1 MTEVQIVNPDGA
13 FVGGLDV
20 SSISAAA
27 RNYSIVA
34 VVGCQSGGKST
45 LLNAAFGTTFPVLD
59 APRSGRRRTTLG
71 VWAAVAAPPTAA
83 PSPRVG
89 RAPPAVV
96 VLDVEGADSRE
107 RGDGAKAFESR
118 TALFALA
125 LAGTVVVNMWAHDIG
140 RYSAANYELFET
152 VFAHAAE
159 LRKTGRVFTEGRSVR
174 ILMVVRDHDGESAM
188 ADIRR
193 VLLGDLENIWDA
205 LKVEGVDFSALFKFE
220 IVLLPHKIYAPVEFE
235 KAVGKF
241 AERFVEPIAVQ
252 QHVPIVGLEALAS
265 SVWDSVCA
273 TTGGGGAGGDG
284 AEFTLDLPRHAALAA
299 HYSCGEVI
307 VRMLDGEIGGRIDAL
322 RHDIEAEW
330 RHPLRDF
337 GAQVAVIV
345 RDALASYDEQA
356 APYKSVDSK
365 ACAHRRE
372 ELIVALA
379 DRLSIVSDRYMA
391 TCRDTCMN
399 GFEDEFRSMLGGV
412 QGFAR
417 ESRRLA
423 NVYIK
428 QYKTLVDGARL
439 PSVLQ
444 PYLARKAAQARK
456 ESQAEE
462 VARNATAIVAVEDG
476 EEEFVTLGEDG
487 AATPETAPAPV
498 PITVSDSDNEE
509 DDAELFT
516 VDRFKRNILA
526 LVEERKRLG
535 ELLLPGGVD
544 GANLVAPGGGPKD
557 MPWWK
562 GLLLRAAV
570 MGVNYLQAAY
580 AHRRAMKVHRQNEE
594 DFPPG
599 PTF

>member
-1 MTEVQIVNPDGA
+1 MSERQIVDPDGV
-13 FVGGLDV
+13 FVGGLGV
-20 SSISAAA
+20 TSVPPTV
-27 RNYSIVA
+27 RNYTVVA
-34 VVGCQSGGKST
+34 VVGCQSSGKST
-45 LLNAAFGTTFPVLD
+45 LLNAAFGTSFPVLD

-71 VWAAVAAPPTAA
+71 VWAALGTVAQSRGRKKKAPP
-83 PSPRVG
+83 
-89 RAPPAVV
+89 VV

-125 LAGTVVVNMWAHDIG
+125 LADVVVVNMWAHDIG

-159 LRKTGRVFTEGRSVR
+159 LRKGGRVFSAAKTVR
-174 ILMVVRDHDGESAM
+174 IVMVVRDHDGESAL

-193 VLLGDLENIWDA
+193 VLLGDLENIWEG
-205 LKVEGVDFSALFKFE
+205 LGVEGVRFESLFKFE
-220 IVLLPHKIYAPVEFE
+220 IVLLPHKIYSPEDFQEKVSLFAKRFEEPVGGLQ
-235 KAVGKF
+235 A
-241 AERFVEPIAVQ
+241 
-252 QHVPIVGLEALAS
+252 VPIVGLEALAK
-265 SVWDSVCA
+265 SVWEAVCG
-273 TTGGGGAGGDG
+273 TTGGDSSEG
-284 AEFTLDLPRHAALAA
+284 FTLDLPKHAALAA
-299 HYSCGEVI
+299 HYSCGEV
-307 VRMLDGEIGGRIDAL
+307 VVKLVDGEVGERIDGL
-322 RHDIEAEW
+322 RHEIEAEW
-330 RHPLRDF
+330 RHPVHEF
-337 GAQVAVIV
+337 GTKVEGIV
-345 RDALASYDEQA
+345 REALASYDEKA
-356 APYKSVDSK
+356 VPYKSVDGGD
-365 ACAHRRE
+365 AFAHRRDE
-372 ELIVALA
+372 MLVALA
-379 DRLSIVSDRYMA
+379 DRLSVVSDRYLA

-444 PYLARKAAQARK
+444 PYLARKV
-456 ESQAEE
+456 QAEKVTRAE
-462 VARNATAIVAVEDG
+462 EASNGRAEEGSAPGEEDFVAVGD
-476 EEEFVTLGEDG
+476 DG
-487 AATPETAPAPV
+487 ATQASPALP
-498 PITVSDSDNEE
+498 PIVDSDDE
-509 DDAELFT
+509 DETELYT
-516 VDRFKRNILA
+516 IDRFKRDILA

-535 ELLLPGGVD
+535 ELLLPGGSD
-544 GANLVAPGGGPKD
+544 GANLVVPGGEPKQ

-570 MGVNYLQAAY
+570 MAVNYLQAAY
-580 AHRRAMKVHRQNEE
+580 AHRRAMKVHQQNEE